1 MAAGHHSPMA
11 QFEIHPWVPI
21 QVGNYDLSFSN
32 SSLWMMIAVAC
43 ATAAVVFGVKR
54 DGIIPGRAQSIIEI
68 IYDFIERQTVISVM
82 GEEGRKF
89 FPFVFTMFT
98 FIFFTNFLGLVPY
111 SFTVTSHVI
120 VTFTMA
126 LCVFAVVL
134 GVGFY
139 THGIRFLTLF
149 VPGSAPAWILP
160 VIVPIEIISFLS
172 RPISL
177 SVRLAANM
185 LAGHTMLKVF
195 AGFVVS
201 LLGAGGV
208 FSVLSIAPL
217 LAGVAVTALEVLVA
231 AIQAWVFA
239 MLTCIYLNEAVH
251 LHDDH

>member
-1 MAAGHHSPMA
+1 MAAGHSPMA
-11 QFEIHPWVPI
+11 QFEIHTLVPLSI
-21 QVGNYDLSFSN
+21 GGYDVSFTN
-32 SSLWMMIAVAC
+32 SSLWMFLAVTIGSA
-43 ATAAVVFGVKR
+43 FLLLSVKR
-54 DGIIPGRAQSIIEI
+54 DGIIPGRMQSVVEVMH
-68 IYDFIERQTVISVM
+68 DFIMNQTVLPVM
-82 GEEGRKF
+82 GDSGRKF
-89 FPFVFTMFT
+89 FPFVFSLFI

-111 SFTVTSHVI
+111 SFTVTSHII
-120 VTFTMA
+120 VTFVLA
-126 LCVFAVVL
+126 LLVFAVVL
-134 GVGFY
+134 CVGFW
-139 THGIRFLTLF
+139 THGLHFLSLF
-149 VPGSAPAWILP
+149 VPSSAPKWILP

-208 FSVLSIAPL
+208 LSALSIAPL
-217 LAGVAVTALEVLVA
+217 FAGVAVTALEVLVA